1 MVKIIRRRYAYLK
14 KNKKILFVILIL
26 LAIVLSFIGGKT
38 FSKYMSTIQG
48 SGTAEIANWVF
59 KVNGTEDLVKNVD
72 LLSTYNN
79 ETLIDNK
86 VAPGTS
92 GSFDIIIDA
101 TGSEVGVDYKVKFL
115 NETEKPQ
122 NLIFIYNDNEYA
134 TIQELQEDLSG
145 TINADEDNKTRTIT
159 INWKWQYET
168 GENENEI
175 NQNDIIDTQN
185 AKDFENYTFDIN
197 VIGTQ
202 VMPK

>member
-1 MVKIIRRRYAYLK
+1 MK

-92 GSFDIIIDA
+92 GSFNIIIDA

-145 TINADEDNKTRTIT
+145 TINANEDNKTRTIT
-159 INWKWQYET
+159 INWEWQYET

>member
-1 MVKIIRRRYAYLK
+1 MAWL
-14 KNKKILFVILIL
+14 VICVL
-26 LAIVLSFIGGKT
+26 LAIILSFMVGKT
-38 FSKYMSTIQG
+38 FAKYVSEVKG
-48 SGTAEIANWVF
+48 AGTAEIANWVF
-59 KVNGTEDLVKNVD
+59 KVNGTEDLVQSVD

-92 GSFDIIIDA
+92 GHFDIIIDA

-122 NLIFIYNDNEYA
+122 NLVFIYNDNEYA

-145 TINADEDNKTRTIT
+145 TINANEDNKTRTIT
-159 INWKWQYET
+159 INWEWQYET

>member
-1 MVKIIRRRYAYLK
+1 MK

-26 LAIVLSFIGGKT
+26 LAIILSFIGGKT
-38 FSKYMSTIQG
+38 FSKYMSQVQG

-59 KVNGTEDLVKNVD
+59 KVNGTEDLVQSVD

-92 GSFDIIIDA
+92 GSFNIIIDA

-115 NETEKPQ
+115 NESEKPQ
-122 NLIFIYNDNEYA
+122 NLIFSYNDNKYK
-134 TIQELQEDLSG
+134 TIQELQENLSG
-145 TINADEDNKTRTIT
+145 TINANEDNKTRTIT
-159 INWKWQYET
+159 INWEWQYET

>member
-1 MVKIIRRRYAYLK
+1 MK

-92 GSFDIIIDA
+92 GSFNIIIDA

-115 NETEKPQ
+115 NESEKPQ
-122 NLIFIYNDNEYA
+122 NLIFSYNDNKYK
-134 TIQELQEDLSG
+134 TIQELQENLSG
-145 TINADEDNKTRTIT
+145 TINANEDNKTRTIT
-159 INWKWQYET
+159 INWERQYET

-175 NQNDIIDTQN
+175 KQNDIIDTQN

>member
-1 MVKIIRRRYAYLK
+1 MK

-26 LAIVLSFIGGKT
+26 LAIILSFIGGKT
-38 FSKYMSTIQG
+38 FSKYMSQVQG

-59 KVNGTEDLVKNVD
+59 KVNGTEDLVQSVD

-92 GSFDIIIDA
+92 GHFDIIIDA

-122 NLIFIYNDNEYA
+122 NLVFIYNDNEYA

-145 TINADEDNKTRTIT
+145 TINANEDNKTRTIT
-159 INWKWQYET
+159 INWEWQYET
-168 GENENEI
+168 GSNPTEI
-175 NQNDIIDTQN
+175 ASNDKIDTQN
-185 AKDFENYTFDIN
+185 AQEIANYTFN
-197 VIGTQ
+197 VNVSGTQ
-202 VMPK
+202 VAPQN

>member
-1 MVKIIRRRYAYLK
+1 MK

-26 LAIVLSFIGGKT
+26 LAIILSFIGGKT
-38 FSKYMSTIQG
+38 FSKYMSQVQG

-59 KVNGTEDLVKNVD
+59 KVNGTEDLVQSVD

-101 TGSEVGVDYKVKFL
+101 TGSGVGVDYKVKFL